1 MRDTGFL
8 GTEPVGR
15 LLLRLS
21 LPAMVGML
29 VQASYNIVDA
39 FFIGRGVG
47 SMGLAG
53 TAVAFPF
60 QFFVMG
66 IATLGG
72 VGAASLVSRSLGA
85 GDIEQADRALGTLV
99 TMALATGLATAV
111 LGRAYL
117 PGLLALLGARGEI

>member
-1 MRDTGFL
+1 MRQTAFL
-8 GTEPVGR
+8 GTEPIGA

-47 SMGLAG
+47 PLGLAG

-66 IATLGG
+66 IATL
-72 VGAASLVSRSLGA
+72 
-85 GDIEQADRALGTLV
+85 
-99 TMALATGLATAV
+99 
-111 LGRAYL
+111 
-117 PGLLALLGARGEI
+117 